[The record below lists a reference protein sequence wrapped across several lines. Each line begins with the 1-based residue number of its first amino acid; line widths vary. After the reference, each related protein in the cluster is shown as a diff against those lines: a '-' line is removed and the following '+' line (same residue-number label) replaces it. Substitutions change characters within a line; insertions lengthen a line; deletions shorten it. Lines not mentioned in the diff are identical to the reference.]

1 MDLGLLTHIKCF
13 QKRANRS
20 LPTFYATPFKAR
32 VFEPRRA
39 FRDKYASF
47 DPQNSEF
54 LGQSDRFLY
63 IGGRHNL
70 MINRFASL

>member
-13 QKRANRS
+13 QKLTNRS
-20 LPTFYATPFKAR
+20 FPTIYVNPFKTR
-32 VFEPRRA
+32 VFAPEST

-47 DPQNSEF
+47 NPQNSEF

-70 MINRFASL
+70 MINRFAGL